1 VWVEV
6 RIGSD
11 GLVTPSTPGASAA
24 GIGNVQ
30 IGAKLRLWAEAG
42 GVPVLSILPTMN
54 LPVASAEKGLGSG
67 SADYTVALLTG
78 RDFGRHLHP
87 DVHHRVGAIGAS
99 DGQPHFLQQLVS
111 VSVSAAVSDN
121 WNPYV
126 ETFWLSRDEPGG
138 GAIGGVDAGAIYEIG
153 ARYALD
159 GGAQFGVTSDA
170 PAF

>member
-78 RDFGRHLHP
+78 RDFGRHIHP
-87 DVHHRVGAIGAS
+87 DVNYGAGPIAAPH
-99 DGQPHFLQQLVS
+99 GQPPLLHPLAS
-111 VSVSAAVSDN
+111 
-121 WNPYV
+121 
-126 ETFWLSRDEPGG
+126 
-138 GAIGGVDAGAIYEIG
+138 
-153 ARYALD
+153 
-159 GGAQFGVTSDA
+159 
-170 PAF
+170 